1 MRTVTEAEQAIADLD
16 AALATDGE
24 WVELQRLTG
33 TALIPFKVTCR
44 AFVRGYTAQE
54 LVGGISQ
61 TDSKLILSPTEITR
75 SGWPGPN
82 SSAMSTNQ
90 DRRVPRKGDAVVIAG
105 RKRAVEAAGGIYLR
119 GELVRIE
126 MRILG

>member
-1 MRTVTEAEQAIADLD
+1 MRAVTEAEQAAADLD
-16 AALATDGE
+16 AALAADGE

-44 AFVRGYTAQE
+44 AFVRGYAAQE

-82 SSAMSTNQ
+82 SSATSTNQ
-90 DRRVPRKGDAVVIAG
+90 DRRVPRKGDAVIISG
-105 RKRAVEAAGGIYLR
+105 RKRAVETAAGIYLASD
-119 GELVRIE
+119 LVRIE
-126 MRILG
+126 MRVLG